1 MLTRSNKSLT
11 MVADKPPPLTST
23 LSEILNLKYFY
34 VALQTMIDE
43 ADLDGDGQINYEEF
57 YSMMKSV

>member
-23 LSEILNLKYFY
+23 LSEILNLKY

>member
-1 MLTRSNKSLT
+1 